1 MLFMCLTTKI
11 IICKTYPNVNS
22 FFEKIKSFFVADRW
36 KKEYD
41 MNHSKSI
48 LLSMITDRGLL
59 LIPFIKV
66 SESGGNR
73 C

>member
-1 MLFMCLTTKI
+1 MSTVFLKKFFSFSIADKAKI
-11 IICKTYPNVNS
+11 
-22 FFEKIKSFFVADRW
+22 
-36 KKEYD
+36 EYD

-66 SESGGNR
+66 SELGGNR